1 MHVEKYTR
9 SACNN
14 MLAHYSRE
22 HISSKSDIDTA
33 RSKNNYYFGATN
45 PRKRLQQIL
54 SSENIKCMKR
64 KDVNVLIDIV
74 VTIPEHWKSKP
85 SKVRKAFFKA
95 VTDVLYDKFCSTE
108 KDNFV
113 GGYIHADETSEHE
126 HFAFV
131 GIVIDNKGMRR
142 VRACDVVNL
151 QVLKTLHNDV
161 EEAVAVKLG
170 ISVEEV
176 GLRNGICEK
185 VRNELSAQ
193 EDKQYLK
200 VALTVPE
207 LKEQTALIKKL
218 RAQNEELEI
227 KNAELQLELDKS
239 MHALKI
245 WQYEEGITPIFEDV
259 MTSL

>member
-1 MHVEKYTR
+1 MHVDKYTR

-33 RSKNNYYFGATN
+33 RSKDNYYFGANN

-85 SKVRKAFFKA
+85 SKERKAFFKA
-95 VTDVLYDKFCSTE
+95 VTDVLYEKFCSEE

-113 GGYIHADETSEHE
+113 GGYVHADEVSEHE

-131 GIVIDNKGMRR
+131 GIVVDNKGMRR
-142 VRACDVVNL
+142 VRACDVINL
-151 QVLKTLHNDV
+151 QVLKTLHKDV
-161 EEAVAVKLG
+161 EEAVAAKLG
-170 ISVEEV
+170 IPVEEV

-193 EDKQYLK
+193 EGKAYLK
-200 VALTVPE
+200 GALTVPE
-207 LKEQTALIKKL
+207 LKEQTKLIKQL
-218 RAQNEELEI
+218 RKQNAELEA
-227 KNAELQLELDKS
+227 KNAELQSELNSS
-239 MHALKI
+239 MLSLKI
-245 WQYEEGITPIFEDV
+245 WQEQEGITPIFEHEI
-259 MTSL
+259 TK